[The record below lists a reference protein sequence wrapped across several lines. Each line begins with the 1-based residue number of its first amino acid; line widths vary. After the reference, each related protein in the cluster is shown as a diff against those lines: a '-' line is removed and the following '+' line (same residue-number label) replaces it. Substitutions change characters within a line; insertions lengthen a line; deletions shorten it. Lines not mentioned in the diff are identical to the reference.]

1 MLEFLGD
8 EPKVT
13 KCKPEPERSA
23 PITAE
28 VEKPYF
34 TLVWVRQNEPNAA
47 LPLHING
54 DSQLVIEWH
63 NAKAQNKLND

>member
-1 MLEFLGD
+1 M
-8 EPKVT
+8 
-13 KCKPEPERSA
+13 PELKRSA

-34 TLVWVRQNEPNAA
+34 TPVWVRQNDPNAA
-47 LPLHING
+47 LPLHIIG